1 MNTVIGRFRT
11 INPDIQHRQ
20 KSAITEAMHA
30 VDAANTYLS
39 QQEPWKLGRADPARM
54 ETVLHVAA
62 QAVDDCKTLLAPFLP
77 HTAQRIH
84 EQLGR
89 QGRFTDRPDVGE
101 VDDLDD
107 GGGYP
112 VLMLAG
118 DRGTGRWES
127 TPIVPGTPITA
138 PTPIFTKLDPS
149 VVDRELFRLKAR
161 D

>member
-77 HTAQRIH
+77 HIAQRIH

-89 QGRFTDRPDVGE
+89 QGPLHRPSR
-101 VDDLDD
+101 
-107 GGGYP
+107 
-112 VLMLAG
+112 
-118 DRGTGRWES
+118 RGRSRRPRW
-127 TPIVPGTPITA
+127 
-138 PTPIFTKLDPS
+138 
-149 VVDRELFRLKAR
+149 RRRLSGADAR
-161 D
+161 R